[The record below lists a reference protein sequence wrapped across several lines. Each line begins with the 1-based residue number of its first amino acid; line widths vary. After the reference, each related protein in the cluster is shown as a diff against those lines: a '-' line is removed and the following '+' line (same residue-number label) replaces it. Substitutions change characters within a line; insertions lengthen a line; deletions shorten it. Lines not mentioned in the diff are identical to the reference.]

1 MKNKKHE
8 KAIIFSEQ
16 EMEIRKKYKSN
27 LLICLIYAIIVEI
40 YFASLHVINTLML
53 ISNFN
58 SYLKIIY
65 MLLII
70 MAVIM
75 FEIAYKKEKKSILI
89 VGIELISIALHTLLI
104 DKILKSSEQVNIL
117 SSSSVWPIYY
127 LLKATIVYTIEN
139 RRRLKQISDVSEIV
153 KEEKPAKK
161 VAKKRKT

>member
-1 MKNKKHE
+1 
-8 KAIIFSEQ
+8 
-16 EMEIRKKYKSN
+16 MEIRKKYKSN
-27 LLICLIYAIIVEI
+27 LLICLIYAIIIEI
-40 YFASLHVINTLML
+40 YFTSLHVISTLMS
-53 ISNFN
+53 IENFN
-58 SYLKIIY
+58 YYLKIIY

-70 MAVIM
+70 MAVVM
-75 FEIAYKKEKKSILI
+75 FEIAYKKEKKSILV
-89 VGIELISIALHTLLI
+89 VGIELIAIALHTLLI